1 MKGGEGYAGGPDPR
15 PRSLWSRSG
24 SSSHRNV
31 KPELATSFREIVR
44 VPGTWPLLRVCPSL
58 PTVPTW
64 VPCLRHRM
72 CRSPH
77 IQATF
82 VQLCQPTHGS
92 FLSVRSESGGSGDG
106 EPRKPCHL
114 WGYFPEAR
122 GRKPRGTARGLGGCG
137 CLGWASP
144 PGPEASWVECSL
156 LWGCPVHPSRCPL
169 EAKHTHPTCDNQR
182 CL

>member
-1 MKGGEGYAGGPDPR
+1 MAQVVTRRSDNERWGGLCGEALILA
-15 PRSLWSRSG
+15 RSLWSRSG

-44 VPGTWPLLRVCPSL
+44 VPGTWPPLRVCPSL
-58 PTVPTW
+58 PAVPTW
-64 VPCLRHRM
+64 VPCSRHGM

-77 IQATF
+77 IQATTF

-92 FLSVRSESGGSGDG
+92 FLSVRLEAGGSGDG
-106 EPRKPCHL
+106 EPRKPRHL

-137 CLGWASP
+137 CRGVGFPTWTRGLLGGVLFAVGAVLCTP
-144 PGPEASWVECSL
+144 A
-156 LWGCPVHPSRCPL
+156 PVC
-169 EAKHTHPTCDNQR
+169 
-182 CL
+182 